1 MSKVSES
8 APAARTTPMERP
20 VTLVR
25 RLGIVSATALVVS
38 NMIGQGIFTTTGF
51 LAADLGT
58 PGLVLGIWVVGALVA
73 LAGAFCYS
81 ELGINFPSSGGE
93 YVYLTRAYGPT
104 WGFMTGWISFFAGF
118 SAPIAAASLAFAGY
132 LGHFWPS
139 LHPDRPVWTVGT
151 GAFSLRLGGAQAAA
165 AGLIALFT
173 VLNLFGVGLIAKIQN
188 VLTATKLLVIGSF
201 MVFGLLLG
209 TGSWEHFSQVA
220 VRTSP
225 YPVPGQFAISLFWIY
240 VAYSGWNAPTYVA
253 EEIRRPERT
262 LPISLALGTGL
273 VALVFLAL
281 NVVFIYAA
289 PLEHMKGE
297 LAVGALAATRLFG
310 PEVAGAFSLLMAVS
324 LVATVNAMV
333 TIGPRVY
340 YAMAQNKAFFRAA
353 ARVHPRWRT
362 PVVAIFWQGLCAML
376 MTLTSFPNL
385 IIYIGFSL
393 TFFAVLSV
401 ASLFAFRRRPGW
413 QKLRVV
419 SFAWPLL
426 PALFTAVGAIT
437 IAYGVTLEWRVS
449 LAAIVTITA
458 GALVYHFRFRPGQS
472 RPPEQRLG

>member
-1 MSKVSES
+1 VSDTNPTRTG
-8 APAARTTPMERP
+8 ATQKPA
-20 VTLVR
+20 TLVR
-25 RLGIVSATALVVS
+25 QIGVVSATALVVS

-51 LAADLGT
+51 LAGDLGS
-58 PGLVLGIWVVGALVA
+58 PELVLGIWLVGAIVA

-139 LHPDRPVWTVGT
+139 LHPDHPAWTIGS
-151 GAFSLRLGGAQAAA
+151 GAFSLRLGGAQLVATA
-165 AGLIALFT
+165 LIALFT
-173 VLNLFGVGLIAKIQN
+173 ILNFFGVGLVARIQN

-201 MVFGLLLG
+201 MLLGLLAG
-209 TGSWEHFSQVA
+209 TGSWDHFSQSA

-225 YPVPGQFAISLFWIY
+225 YPLVGQFAISLFWIY

-262 LPISLALGTGL
+262 LPISLALGTLL
-273 VALVFLAL
+273 VAAVFLGL
-281 NVVFIYAA
+281 NVVYIYAV
-289 PLEHMKGE
+289 PLEVMKGE

-310 PEVAGAFSLLMAVS
+310 PEVAGTFSLLMAVS

-340 YAMAQNKAFFRAA
+340 YAMAQNRAFFRAA
-353 ARVHPRWRT
+353 AYVHPRWRT
-362 PVVAIFWQGLCAML
+362 PVIAILAQGICAAL
-376 MTLTSFPNL
+376 MTMTSFPNL

-401 ASLFAFRRRPGW
+401 ASLFIFRRQPGW

-419 SFAWPLL
+419 SFAWPLF
-426 PALFTAVGAIT
+426 PALFILVGAIT
-437 IAYGVTLEWRVS
+437 IAYGVTLEWRIS
-449 LAAIVTITA
+449 LAAIATITA
-458 GALVYHFRFRPGQS
+458 GALVYHFRFRPGQDPDAGET
-472 RPPEQRLG
+472 REPALR

>member
-1 MSKVSES
+1 MSKVSDPNPAPRAGSLER
-8 APAARTTPMERP
+8 PAALLRQ
-20 VTLVR
+20 
-25 RLGIVSATALVVS
+25 LGVVSATALVVS
-38 NMIGQGIFTTTGF
+38 NMIGQGIFTTTGY
-51 LAADLGT
+51 LAGDLGT
-58 PGLVLGIWVVGALVA
+58 PGLVLGIWVVGAVVA

-132 LGHFWPS
+132 LGHFWPA
-139 LHPDRPVWTVGT
+139 LRQDHPAWIVGS

-165 AGLIALFT
+165 AALIALFT
-173 VLNLFGVGLIAKIQN
+173 VLNFFGVGLVAKIQN
-188 VLTATKLLVIGSF
+188 VLTATKLLVIASF
-201 MVFGLLLG
+201 MALGFLAG
-209 TGSWEHFSQVA
+209 TGSWEHFAHSA

-225 YPVPGQFAISLFWIY
+225 YPVAGQFAISLFWIY

-262 LPISLALGTGL
+262 LPLSLALGTML
-273 VALVFLAL
+273 VAAVFLSL

-289 PLEHMKGE
+289 PLEAMKGE

-333 TIGPRVY
+333 TVGPRVY
-340 YAMAQNKAFFRAA
+340 YAMAQNKAFFRGAA
-353 ARVHPRWRT
+353 QVHPRWRT
-362 PVVAIFWQGLCAML
+362 PVTAILWQGVCAAL
-376 MTLTSFPNL
+376 MTMTSFPDL

-401 ASLFAFRRRPGW
+401 ASLFVFRRRPGW
-413 QKLRVV
+413 QRLRVV
-419 SFAWPLL
+419 SFAWPLA
-426 PALFTAVGAIT
+426 PALFILVGAVT
-437 IAYGVTLEWRVS
+437 IAYGVTLEWKVS
-449 LAAIVTITA
+449 LAAIATITA
-458 GALVYHFRFRPGQS
+458 GALVYHFRFQ
-472 RPPEQRLG
+472 PEKP